1 MIDSTEIELKTL
13 IQELEDNPTNLD
25 LINSVALG
33 HFENPSMWTDNE
45 DLKHFEF
52 AYRTQKTIKSTHNL
66 AWYLYFEW
74 GEEKRALEIKKEC
87 IELNPK

>member
-1 MIDSTEIELKTL
+1 MTDSTKIELKTL

-33 HFENPSMWTDNE
+33 YYENPSMLTDNE

-52 AYRTQKTIKSTHNL
+52 AYRTQKTIKSTQNL
-66 AWYLYFEW
+66 A
-74 GEEKRALEIKKEC
+74 
-87 IELNPK
+87 